1 MEGFIKLHRAWTNN
15 GTIMKDSDHLAVW
28 VMLNMYASVF
38 VQERY
43 FGKEKIK
50 VQPGQMIV
58 VHRSIYE
65 ELKIEPTKLRRI
77 LKSFKNDGLID
88 YQTNRHE
95 TLITLTLWGDYQ
107 GKNAEQNAEPMPN
120 QCRSVKEGENEK
132 EKRSK
137 REKEKEREI
146 YKKERKI
153 DVCVE
158 GETHTEKKAL
168 LGKYEN
174 VLVDRKW
181 LEDFK
186 AKYSYWGEVV
196 ESLSRYK
203 KAKGA
208 INAEDEPYLEQ
219 FAIED
224 KEKYAPR
231 FSAGEVKSS
240 FDADEF
246 FEAAL
251 ARSYA
256 QMEDL

>member
-1 MEGFIKLHRAWTNN
+1 M
-15 GTIMKDSDHLAVW
+15 
-28 VMLNMYASVF
+28 
-38 VQERY
+38 
-43 FGKEKIK
+43 
-50 VQPGQMIV
+50 
-58 VHRSIYE
+58 
-65 ELKIEPTKLRRI
+65 
-77 LKSFKNDGLID
+77 
-88 YQTNRHE
+88 
-95 TLITLTLWGDYQ
+95 
-107 GKNAEQNAEPMPN
+107 
-120 QCRSVKEGENEK
+120 
-132 EKRSK
+132 
-137 REKEKEREI
+137 
-146 YKKERKI
+146 
-153 DVCVE
+153 CVE

-174 VLVDRKW
+174 VLVDRRW

-203 KAKGA
+203 KAKG
-208 INAEDEPYLEQ
+208 IENAEDEPYLEQ

-224 KEKYAPR
+224 KAKYEPR
-231 FSAGEVKSS
+231 PPSLGEVKST

>member
-1 MEGFIKLHRAWTNN
+1 MQIYKNISRNFNTEDEAF
-15 GTIMKDSDHLAVW
+15 D
-28 VMLNMYASVF
+28 
-38 VQERY
+38 RY
-43 FGKEKIK
+43 KTDLY
-50 VQPGQMIV
+50 
-58 VHRSIYE
+58 RSCMAY
-65 ELKIEPTKLRRI
+65 
-77 LKSFKNDGLID
+77 
-88 YQTNRHE
+88 
-95 TLITLTLWGDYQ
+95 
-107 GKNAEQNAEPMPN
+107 
-120 QCRSVKEGENEK
+120 
-132 EKRSK
+132 

-146 YKKERKI
+146 YKKERRI

-203 KAKGA
+203 AAKG
-208 INAEDEPYLEQ
+208 ITNARDEPYLES
-219 FAIED
+219 FAQQDRERYAKRIGEIE
-224 KEKYAPR
+224 
-231 FSAGEVKSS
+231 ST

-256 QMEDL
+256 QMED

>member
-1 MEGFIKLHRAWTNN
+1 MEGFIKFEREWLNN
-15 GTIMKDSDHLAVW
+15 PIICKDKDYLIVW
-28 VMLNMYASVF
+28 LYLN
-38 VQERY
+38 VQATYEKREVLFKGER
-43 FGKEKIK
+43 KELTVGQLVIK
-50 VQPGQMIV
+50 QAQVAK
-58 VHRSIYE
+58 
-65 ELKIEPTKLRRI
+65 ELKVDRSKLIRI
-77 LKSFKNDGLID
+77 LKAFKNAHLIE
-88 YQTNRHE
+88 QEASNKE
-95 TLITLTLWGDYQ
+95 TLISLKKNGDYQ
-107 GKNAEQNAEPMPN
+107 GKNKHQVKQQMNTK
-120 QCRSVKEGENEK
+120 CTTVKEGEK
-132 EKRSK
+132 EKRTK
-137 REKEKEREI
+137 REKEREI

-203 KAKGA
+203 KAKGVE
-208 INAEDEPYLEQ
+208 NAEDEPYLEQ

-231 FSAGEVKSS
+231 FSAGEVKST

>member
-1 MEGFIKLHRAWTNN
+1 MEGFIKFEREWLNN
-15 GTIMKDSDHLAVW
+15 PIICKDKDYLIVW
-28 VMLNMYASVF
+28 LYLNVQATYEKREVLFKGEQKELSVGQLVIKQ
-38 VQERY
+38 VQVA
-43 FGKEKIK
+43 K
-50 VQPGQMIV
+50 
-58 VHRSIYE
+58 
-65 ELKIEPTKLRRI
+65 ELKVDRSKLIRI
-77 LKSFKNDGLID
+77 LKAFKNAHLIE
-88 YQTNRHE
+88 QEASNKE
-95 TLITLTLWGDYQ
+95 TLISLKKNGDYQ
-107 GKNAEQNAEPMPN
+107 GKNKHQVKQQMNTK
-120 QCRSVKEGENEK
+120 CTTVKEGEK
-132 EKRSK
+132 EKRTK
-137 REKEKEREI
+137 REKEREI

-203 KAKGA
+203 AAKG
-208 INAEDEPYLEQ
+208 ITNARDEPYLES
-219 FAIED
+219 FAQQDRERYAKRIGEIE
-224 KEKYAPR
+224 
-231 FSAGEVKSS
+231 ST